1 MASASAQ
8 SIFNRLT
15 WNAGAGEGI
24 GRGAVAGYVGNSN
37 FAVAGGGM
45 NFTRMFGADAEY
57 MYYDLGFRPSVKG
70 QQGQQGQQY
79 LNDQTGHMQS
89 ISLDGVVNVPRH
101 LRKFGAYG
109 IFGIGFYDRT
119 VSIPGRELAAGTP
132 YQPAWQW
139 WDLTWQN
146 NVFGTNLNAQYMSSK
161 SKIAGGFNY
170 GGGVTYPLHDR
181 TKLYIEWR
189 YHRAYQSDVQ
199 TIVMPITLGLRW

>member
-8 SIFNRLT
+8 SNFNRYT

-45 NFTRMFGADAEY
+45 NFSRMFGVDAEY
-57 MYYDLGFRPSVKG
+57 MYYGLGFRPSVK
-70 QQGQQGQQY
+70 QGQY
-79 LNDQTGHMQS
+79 LNGQTGHIQS
-89 ISLDGVVNVPRH
+89 ISLDGVFNVPRH
-101 LRKFGAYG
+101 LGKFGAYG

-119 VSIPGRELAAGTP
+119 VSVPRNYLPAGTP
-132 YQPAWQW
+132 YLPAYQW

-146 NVFGTNLNAQYMSSK
+146 NIFGTNLNAQYISSK

-170 GGGVTYPLHDR
+170 GVGATYPLHNK

-189 YHRAYQSDVQ
+189 YHRAYQSDGK
-199 TIVMPITLGLRW
+199 TIVMPFTVGVRW